1 LPIISAHYLTLSVPR
16 RPKHG
21 EAMRSFTAALA
32 VLGAALVCA
41 FALSA
46 VDASD
51 SMDKY
56 RKRTGKP

>member
-1 LPIISAHYLTLSVPR
+1 
-16 RPKHG
+16 
-21 EAMRSFTAALA
+21 MRSFTAALA